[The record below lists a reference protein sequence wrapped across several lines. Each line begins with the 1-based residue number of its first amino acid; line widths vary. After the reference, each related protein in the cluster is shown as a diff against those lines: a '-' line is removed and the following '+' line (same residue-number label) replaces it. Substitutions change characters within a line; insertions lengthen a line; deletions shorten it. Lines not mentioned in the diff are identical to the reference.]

1 MIPLCF
7 LLYSVDY
14 YELFSNRTKMSVIQ
28 VGQGGPDHSYWGRPE
43 DMTMARPSY
52 KIGPSTCGSDL
63 AGETAASFAS
73 ASILFKG
80 KDDTYSATL
89 LDHAKRLYTFADSCR
104 GKYTDAIEDA
114 TSFYK

>member
-1 MIPLCF
+1 MPLFFLFIFWDIPLFFKNGF
-7 LLYSVDY
+7 LLSI
-14 YELFSNRTKMSVIQ
+14 NQ
-28 VGQGGPDHSYWGRPE
+28 VGQGGPDHSFWGRPE

-80 KDDTYSATL
+80 EDDAYSATL
-89 LDHAKRLYTFADSCR
+89 LDHAKRLYAFADSCR
-104 GKYTDAIEDA
+104 GKYTDAISDA
-114 TSFYK
+114 GTFYK